1 MLQSLLSISLMLS
14 SASPQQFCLLLYSL
28 SGTLIPLL
36 LGTDIHF
43 SLPSSYLAPIGH
55 QQPTAEAVLNKYLPE
70 QSEDPKFCQALSLQS
85 F

>member
-1 MLQSLLSISLMLS
+1 MLS

-55 QQPTAEAVLNKYLPE
+55 QQPTAEAVLLPE
-70 QSEDPKFCQALSLQS
+70 QSEDPKFCQALSFAIFLECT
-85 F
+85 